1 MKGMHNSQQSNSQ
14 QPSLQLVLGQQQAQP
29 QGNMFKKMI
38 MKMAMQKLFQSESQS
53 SSPFGNMESA
63 QSKNMEQMFSR
74 GGKFN
79 VDLMQLLAQNS
90 RQRRAT
96 DDLYDLGDRL
106 TEKLKM
112 EQAKWQAELGN
123 MSCILQ
129 ECDMIDRNL
138 DIDIES

>member
-1 MKGMHNSQQSNSQ
+1 MGVHAMLEAAEDNQQLQLLAFMKAMQNNKQSNSQ

-29 QGNMFKKMI
+29 QENMFQKMI
-38 MKMAMQKLFQSESQS
+38 MKMAMKKLFQSESQA

-63 QSKNMEQMFSR
+63 QSKKMEQMFSG

-79 VDLMQLLAQNS
+79 LDLMQLLAQNS

-106 TEKLKM
+106 TEK
-112 EQAKWQAELGN
+112 
-123 MSCILQ
+123 
-129 ECDMIDRNL
+129 
-138 DIDIES
+138 